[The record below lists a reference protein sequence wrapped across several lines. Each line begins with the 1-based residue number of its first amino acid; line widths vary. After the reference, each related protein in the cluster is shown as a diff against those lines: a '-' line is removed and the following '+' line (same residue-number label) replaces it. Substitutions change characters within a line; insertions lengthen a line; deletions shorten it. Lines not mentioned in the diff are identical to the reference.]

1 MSDVNNRALFA
12 KKANGARN
20 KLRQMGGIASV
31 SKQPGANRRS
41 GGIMSSSPE
50 LMQSQAAMRQRPV
63 VGVQPQPVPIA
74 PQPVPQPT
82 GVRRLAEGGLTGL
95 TGVSSAAPTYSFEG
109 FPAMDFKSLFKFGQT
124 AVTTEGAAELGL
136 PAEVSA
142 KLKTTLD
149 EPTETVSNEIITAE
163 VPKDEQTGD
172 IKTDLRTAATNL
184 GIERVPAE
192 AEIDEL
198 NVAIAGAKMGAALS
212 GSYVNPATG
221 QAVRPTSGARIN
233 NALAESL
240 MVSRDTEGRRAA
252 QEARLA
258 EANIA
263 ARSRVAA
270 AQIKEGGGNWYGSDE
285 GKFYQKFVN
294 TYTMGGTR
302 GFSDAHKEIKKVF
315 PDLAKAAED
324 NGGATKEAFEA
335 NAGAGAGTT
344 SDVDET
350 SDFAPDGGPTGT
362 KNTTYVDDAAGKAY
376 QIREGK
382 RYLIAQKTANGDYMS
397 LEKPILVEDE

>member
-63 VGVQPQPVPIA
+63 VGVQPQPVPQPMLPRPIA

-124 AVTTEGAAELGL
+124 AVTSEGAAELGL

-149 EPTETVSNEIITAE
+149 EPPEAVSNEIITAE

-270 AQIKEGGGNWYGSDE
+270 AQIKEGGGNWFGSDE
-285 GKFYQKFVN
+285 GKFYGDMVEK
-294 TYTMGGTR
+294 YMMSGTA
-302 GFSDAHKEIKKVF
+302 DPIVAHKAVKTLFPRIAKDAEIY
-315 PDLAKAAED
+315 
-324 NGGATKEAFEA
+324 GGAADDPGPVPGDTNQFE
-335 NAGAGAGTT
+335 NT
-344 SDVDET
+344 
-350 SDFAPDGGPTGT
+350 GGPTGT
-362 KNTTYVDDAAGKAY
+362 QETFEIDKATGKIY
-376 QIREGK
+376 QITNGK
-382 RYLIAQKTANGDYMS
+382 K
-397 LEKPILVEDE
+397 ILVGEVDGDGVPRRLPTPIKVSE

>member
-1 MSDVNNRALFA
+1 MNEVNNRALFA

-50 LMQSQAAMRQRPV
+50 LMQSQAAMRQKPV

-82 GVRRLAEGGLTGL
+82 GVRMLQDGGETLPSAAPQL
-95 TGVSSAAPTYSFEG
+95 SSAAPTYSFEG
-109 FPAMDFKSLFKFGQT
+109 FPAMDFNSLFKFGQT
-124 AVTTEGAAELGL
+124 AVTLEGAADLGL
-136 PAEVSA
+136 PAEVTA
-142 KLKTTLD
+142 ELKNALE
-149 EPTETVSNEIITAE
+149 EPPEAVSNEIITAE
-163 VPKDEQTGD
+163 VPKEKQTGD

-198 NVAIAGAKMGAALS
+198 NIAIAGAKMGAALS

-263 ARSRVAA
+263 ARARVAA
-270 AQIKEGGGNWYGSDE
+270 AQIKEGAGNWYGSDE

-294 TYTMGGTR
+294 QYTMGGSQSFT
-302 GFSDAHKEIKKVF
+302 DAHKEFKTVF
-315 PDLAKAAED
+315 PNIAKAAED

-335 NAGAGAGTT
+335 NANAG
-344 SDVDET
+344 ERR
-350 SDFAPDGGPTGT
+350 DFRPQGGPTGT
-362 KNTTYVDDAAGKAY
+362 IDETYVDDAMGKAY
-376 QIREGK
+376 KVEDDK
-382 RYLIAQKTANGDYMS
+382 RYLIAEKNANGDYVAI
-397 LEKPILVEDE
+397 EKPILVEDE

>member
-63 VGVQPQPVPIA
+63 VGVQPQPVPQPMLPRPIAPQPVPQPIA

-82 GVRRLAEGGLTGL
+82 GVRRLAEGGMPLPTAAFTG
-95 TGVSSAAPTYSFEG
+95 SAAPTYSFEG

-149 EPTETVSNEIITAE
+149 EPPETVSNEIITAE

-263 ARSRVAA
+263 ARAKVDVARLKEVDGYLDTEQGKA
-270 AQIKEGGGNWYGSDE
+270 ALGIYMKMIENVEDPSKVEEYMNDQ
-285 GKFYQKFVN
+285 
-294 TYTMGGTR
+294 MGDNIGTR
-302 GFSDAHKEIKKVF
+302 VRMAVTGNS
-315 PDLAKAAED
+315 
-324 NGGATKEAFEA
+324 GGAAPSAQSDPGLKKDQTATGPNGQKIQWD
-335 NAGAGAGTT
+335 GT
-344 SDVDET
+344 SW
-350 SDFAPDGGPTGT
+350 
-362 KNTTYVDDAAGKAY
+362 
-376 QIREGK
+376 
-382 RYLIAQKTANGDYMS
+382 QK
-397 LEKPILVEDE
+397 VQ

>member
-1 MSDVNNRALFA
+1 MRMRQDGGETLPFSRAA
-12 KKANGARN
+12 A
-20 KLRQMGGIASV
+20 ASV
-31 SKQPGANRRS
+31 
-41 GGIMSSSPE
+41 
-50 LMQSQAAMRQRPV
+50 
-63 VGVQPQPVPIA
+63 
-74 PQPVPQPT
+74 
-82 GVRRLAEGGLTGL
+82 
-95 TGVSSAAPTYSFEG
+95 APTYSFEG
-109 FPAMDFKSLFKFGQT
+109 FPAMDFNSLFKFGQT
-124 AVTTEGAAELGL
+124 AVTLEGAADLGL
-136 PAEVSA
+136 PAEVTA
-142 KLKTTLD
+142 ELKNALE
-149 EPTETVSNEIITAE
+149 EPPEAVSNEIITAE
-163 VPKDEQTGD
+163 VPKEKQTGD

-198 NVAIAGAKMGAALS
+198 NIAIAGAKMGAALS

-263 ARSRVAA
+263 ARARVAA
-270 AQIKEGGGNWYGSDE
+270 AQIKEGAGNWYGSDE

-294 TYTMGGTR
+294 QYTMGGSQSFT
-302 GFSDAHKEIKKVF
+302 DAHKEFKTVF
-315 PDLAKAAED
+315 PNIAKAAED

-335 NAGAGAGTT
+335 NANAG
-344 SDVDET
+344 ERR
-350 SDFAPDGGPTGT
+350 DFRPQGGPTGT
-362 KNTTYVDDAAGKAY
+362 IDETYVDDAMGKAY
-376 QIREGK
+376 KVEDGK
-382 RYLIAQKTANGDYMS
+382 RYLIAEKNANGDYVA

>member
-1 MSDVNNRALFA
+1 
-12 KKANGARN
+12 
-20 KLRQMGGIASV
+20 MGGIASV

-63 VGVQPQPVPIA
+63 VGVQPQPVPQPMLPRPIAPQPVPQPIA

-82 GVRRLAEGGLTGL
+82 GVRRLAEGGMPLPTAAFTG
-95 TGVSSAAPTYSFEG
+95 SAAPTYSFEG

-149 EPTETVSNEIITAE
+149 EPPETVSNEIITAE
-163 VPKDEQTGD
+163 VPKEKQTGD

>member
-1 MSDVNNRALFA
+1 MNEVNNRALFA

-50 LMQSQAAMRQRPV
+50 LMQSQAAMRQKPV

-82 GVRRLAEGGLTGL
+82 GVRMLQDGGETLPSAAPQL
-95 TGVSSAAPTYSFEG
+95 SSAAPTYSFEG
-109 FPAMDFKSLFKFGQT
+109 FPAMDFNSLFKFGQT
-124 AVTTEGAAELGL
+124 AVTLEGAADLGL
-136 PAEVSA
+136 PAEVTA
-142 KLKTTLD
+142 ELKNALE
-149 EPTETVSNEIITAE
+149 EPPEAVSNEIITAE
-163 VPKDEQTGD
+163 VPKEKQTGD

-198 NVAIAGAKMGAALS
+198 NIAIAGAKMGAALS

-263 ARSRVAA
+263 ARARVAA
-270 AQIKEGGGNWYGSDE
+270 AQIKEGAGNWYGSDE

-294 TYTMGGTR
+294 QYTMGGSQSFT
-302 GFSDAHKEIKKVF
+302 DAHKEFKTVF
-315 PDLAKAAED
+315 PNIAKAAED

-335 NAGAGAGTT
+335 NANAG
-344 SDVDET
+344 ERR
-350 SDFAPDGGPTGT
+350 DFRPQGGPTGT
-362 KNTTYVDDAAGKAY
+362 IDETFIDDATGKAY
-376 QIREGK
+376 KVEDGK
-382 RYLIAQKTANGDYMS
+382 RYLIAEKNANGDYVAI
-397 LEKPILVEDE
+397 EKPILVEDE

>member
-1 MSDVNNRALFA
+1 MNEVNNRALFA

-50 LMQSQAAMRQRPV
+50 LMQSQAAMRQKPV
-63 VGVQPQPVPIA
+63 VGVQPQPVP
-74 PQPVPQPT
+74 QPT
-82 GVRRLAEGGLTGL
+82 GVRMLQDGGETLPF
-95 TGVSSAAPTYSFEG
+95 SRAAAASAAPTYSFEG
-109 FPAMDFKSLFKFGQT
+109 FPAMDFNSLFKFGQT
-124 AVTTEGAAELGL
+124 AVTLEGAAELGL
-136 PAEVSA
+136 PAEVTA
-142 KLKTTLD
+142 ELKTALE
-149 EPTETVSNEIITAE
+149 EPPEAVSNEIITAE
-163 VPKDEQTGD
+163 VPKEEQTGD

-198 NVAIAGAKMGAALS
+198 NIAIAGAKMGAALS

-263 ARSRVAA
+263 ARARVAA
-270 AQIKEGGGNWYGSDE
+270 AQSKEGAGNWFGSDE

-294 TYTMGGTR
+294 QYTMGGSQSFT
-302 GFSDAHKEIKKVF
+302 DAHKEFKTVF
-315 PDLAKAAED
+315 PDVAKDAERY
-324 NGGATKEAFEA
+324 GGAADDP
-335 NAGAGAGTT
+335 GP
-344 SDVDET
+344 
-350 SDFAPDGGPTGT
+350 APGDTNEFQNTGGPTGEQEKFEIDKAT
-362 KNTTYVDDAAGKAY
+362 GKIY
-376 QIREGK
+376 QITNGK
-382 RYLIAQKTANGDYMS
+382 Q
-397 LEKPILVEDE
+397 ILVGELDDDGVARRLPTPIKVSE